1 MNAKAATAPKKGA
14 TVEKQAKAAVVT
26 PEPQHKEH
34 MHLKYIE
41 YSPALVEVYLAVSDD
56 DGSAHGNKPLEEAV
70 IKFTEQYMGK
80 DAAEIENPEAVL
92 SELHQL
98 YEDYSKQINRCDS
111 IFGGY
116 VTKYHIRQ
124 GMLLLIEKKL
134 LKMDGR
140 KWMDHFAKTYG
151 LKHLRSANDWMALA
165 KEPNIIRYAVFKKA
179 RLIEILRAINA
190 LNIEGEDRV
199 AAFLERFKVNYDP
212 ENSDNDELLDDLRIE
227 IDAAIA
233 AAKIQTVEKKE
244 GIKLGVKIDL
254 IKALFVQGIEVENGL
269 IRDLVI
275 IKKNEG
281 NVTKHLKDLCGS
293 KGSQPACLENT
304 KRVEGL
310 ARLVA
315 GISSTVEYLKGHRDV
330 IEMITQDQVAA
341 LEAHVQELKALVA
354 SA

>member
-1 MNAKAATAPKKGA
+1 MATKSTNALKTGAVKSKKAKAG
-14 TVEKQAKAAVVT
+14 VVT
-26 PEPQHKEH
+26 SEPQHKEH

-41 YSPALVEVYLAVSDD
+41 HSPALVDVYLAVSDD

-70 IKFTEQYMGK
+70 INFTEQYMNK
-80 DAAEIENPEAVL
+80 DPAEIKDPDAVL
-92 SELHQL
+92 LQLHKL
-98 YEDYSKQINRCDS
+98 YGAYSKQINRCDN

-116 VTKYHIRQ
+116 VTKYRIRQ

-165 KEPNIIRYAVFKKA
+165 KEPNIIRYAVLKKA
-179 RLIEILRAINA
+179 RLIEIQRAIKV
-190 LNIEGEDRV
+190 LNIQGDDPV
-199 AAFLERFKVNYDP
+199 AAFLDRFKVNYNP
-212 ENSDNDELLDDLRIE
+212 EDSDNDELLDGLRIE
-227 IDAAIA
+227 IDAAIT
-233 AAKIQTVEKKE
+233 AAKIQTAEEKHD
-244 GIKLGVKIDL
+244 IKLGVKIDL
-254 IKALFVQGIEVENGL
+254 IKALIVQGIEVENGL

-275 IKKNEG
+275 IKKNGG
-281 NVTKHLKDLCGS
+281 NVSRHLKDLCKS

-310 ARLVA
+310 GRLVA
-315 GISSTVEYLKGHRDV
+315 GISSTVEYLKEHRDV
-330 IEMITQDQVAA
+330 IEMISRDQVVA
-341 LEAHVQELKALVA
+341 LEAQVQELKTLVA

>member
-1 MNAKAATAPKKGA
+1 MSEKNTKALKKGA
-14 TVEKQAKAAVVT
+14 KKENQAKAGVVT

-41 YSPALVEVYLAVSDD
+41 HSPALVDVYLAVSDD
-56 DGSAHGNKPLEEAV
+56 EGSAHGNKPLEEAV

-92 SELHQL
+92 AELHQL

-116 VTKYHIRQ
+116 VTKYRIRQ
-124 GMLLLIEKKL
+124 GMLLRIEKKL
-134 LKMDGR
+134 LKMEAR

-151 LKHLRSANDWMALA
+151 LKHLRSASDYMALA
-165 KEPNIIRYAVFKKA
+165 KVPNIIRYAVFKKA
-179 RLIEILRAINA
+179 RLIEILRAIKA
-190 LNIEGEDRV
+190 LNIEGDDPV
-199 AAFLERFKVNYDP
+199 AAFLDRFKVNYNP
-212 ENSDNDELLDDLRIE
+212 EDSDNEEMLDELRIE
-227 IDAAIA
+227 IDAAIT
-233 AAKIQTVEKKE
+233 AAKIQTVEKKHD
-244 GIKLGVKIDL
+244 IKLGVKTDL
-254 IKALFVQGIEVENGL
+254 IKALIVQGIEVENGL

-275 IKKNEG
+275 IKKNGG
-281 NVTKHLKDLCGS
+281 NVNKHLKDLCGS

>member
-1 MNAKAATAPKKGA
+1 MKTEAATAPKKG
-14 TVEKQAKAAVVT
+14 TTEEKQAKAGVVT

-34 MHLKYIE
+34 MHLKYIDH
-41 YSPALVEVYLAVSDD
+41 SPALVDVYLAVSDD

-70 IKFTEQYMGK
+70 IKFTEQYMDK
-80 DAAEIENPEAVL
+80 DPAEIEDPEAVL
-92 SELHQL
+92 AELHQL

-116 VTKYHIRQ
+116 VTKYRIRQ

-151 LKHLRSANDWMALA
+151 LKHLRSAHDYMALA

-179 RLIEILRAINA
+179 RLVEILRAIKA
-190 LNIEGEDRV
+190 LGIEGDDRV
-199 AAFLERFKVNYDP
+199 AAFLNRFKVIYNP
-212 ENSDNDELLDDLRIE
+212 EDSDNEEMLDKLRTE
-227 IDAAIA
+227 IDVAIA
-233 AAKIQTVEKKE
+233 AAKVQTAEEKHD
-244 GIKLGVKIDL
+244 IKLGVKTDL
-254 IKALFVQGIEVENGL
+254 IKTLIVQGIEVENGL

-275 IKKNEG
+275 IKKNGG
-281 NVTKHLKDLCGS
+281 NVNKHLKDLCGS

-315 GISSTVEYLKGHRDV
+315 GISSTVEYLKDHRDV

-354 SA
+354 NA